1 MKHNQ
6 AIGKW
11 GEQAASEYLE
21 KNGYSI
27 LFRNWHCEYGELDII
42 GIKKDSLVFF
52 EVKTRTGSQYGWPE
66 EAITPVKQEHLMNC
80 AEMFLDGF
88 PEFSDFQWQIDVIAI
103 VVDPKDERN
112 FKITHYENAI
122 TE

>member
-21 KNGYSI
+21 KNDYSI

>member
-11 GEQAASEYLE
+11 GEQTASEYLE

-42 GIKKDSLVFF
+42 GKKQDTLVFF
-52 EVKTRTGSQYGWPE
+52 EVKTRTGIQYGWPE
-66 EAITPVKQEHLMNC
+66 ESITPTKQEHLLNC
-80 AEMFLDGF
+80 AELFLNSF
-88 PEFSDFQWQIDVIAI
+88 PEYSELNWQIDVVAI
-103 VVDPKDERN
+103 LVNIKDNRH
-112 FKITHYENAI
+112 FKITHYENAV